1 MNGISN
7 QSRMLLGK
15 ILSTIYPAPSHL
27 EASECVTGIIKKY
40 QEQNG
45 FQ

>member
-1 MNGISN
+1 MNDNSN

-15 ILSTIYPAPSHL
+15 FPGAIYPASSHL
-27 EASECVTGIIKKY
+27 EASECAIGIIKKY

-45 FQ
+45 FK

>member
-1 MNGISN
+1 MNYINN

-15 ILSTIYPAPSHL
+15 FLSAIYPAPSHL
-27 EASECVTGIIKKY
+27 EASECVVGIIKKY

-45 FQ
+45 FK